1 MSIPNI
7 PIVNLGNLYLSGLN
21 LTYVT
26 TTTFSVAAGQARDS
40 TDVNDIVLDTAATVN
55 VRVNG
60 ANGLDTGTLA
70 ANGMYYVFIVGDST
84 KYNDA
89 CALISLSSTAPVL
102 PAGYDMFR
110 RIGAIKGNATA
121 APNTL
126 ILPFHQRGKGLDR
139 AMYYATPIA
148 TAIAA
153 GAAVVW
159 TDVILTTFVPITATS
174 VIAQAQLTS
183 DAGGTRYALFAGSA
197 LVAVNVLTVFEVIMS
212 SPASVVTLS
221 TLVVPATNTAGVMTC
236 QYAVSSAAA
245 ALAVLVGGYI
255 DSF

>member
-1 MSIPNI
+1 MTAPNI

-26 TTTFSVAAGQARDS
+26 TTTFTVAAGQARNS
-40 TDVNDIVLDTAATVN
+40 TDVNDIVLSAAATVN
-55 VRVNG
+55 VRTNG
-60 ANGLDTGTLA
+60 ANGLDIGTLA
-70 ANGMYYVFIVGDST
+70 ANAIYYVFIVGDST

-126 ILPFHQRGKGLDR
+126 ILPFHQRGDDLSRK
-139 AMYYATPIA
+139 MYYMTPIA
-148 TAIAA
+148 TAIVA
-153 GAAVVW
+153 GASLVW
-159 TDVILTTFVPITATS
+159 ADVILTTFIPLTATS
-174 VIAQAQLTS
+174 VIAQSVLTA
-183 DAGGTRYALFAGSA
+183 DAGGERYALYAATALTAVNA
-197 LVAVNVLTVFEVIMS
+197 LVVYEVIS
-212 SPASVVTLS
+212 TATATDVERATLE
-221 TLVVPATNTAGVMTC
+221 VGCVNTAGVMTC
-236 QYAVSSAAA
+236 QYAVSDAAA

-255 DSF
+255 DSL